1 MSGPTVSVALRH
13 RFDAIRRAELERLD
27 KKLRGLSEEDRQ
39 SIEVITADV
48 IRAIACVPE
57 RALHDNASEPS
68 VNAVVRLFDL

>member
-13 RFDAIRRAELERLD
+13 RFEAIRRAELERLD
-27 KKLRGLSEEDRQ
+27 KKLRGLSEDDRR

-57 RALHDNASEPS
+57 RALHEGAPEPALQ
-68 VNAVVRLFDL
+68 AVVTLFAL